1 MGGKGKK
8 AKKEKEPDDKFKTM
22 EEEQLIDFIK
32 DIKEKIKEAKSKRN
46 FVQQERDIITE
57 FYEISKAEEKK
68 LKDACEKEEI
78 VMDHLQQEHQ
88 NEINTFINKYR
99 HLEYDH
105 DIFINE
111 TLPKNSTIGV
121 EREEEIRKHRE
132 EIYMT
137 KKQDLKSGIKLNT
150 RKHREDIE
158 TKKINLKKNFDNKKQ
173 QLESRLRDI
182 IRNYKTKMRKLKDDL
197 ELRLKVEIHELE
209 ERKNLHINTLSEV
222 FGGKMSKWKNENIN
236 QIKESIK
243 IIKENIS
250 NLKDLENDNK
260 KLQKENDI
268 LQKEIDILEAKYQEA
283 KNINKQVKDRL
294 NKYYNQEINMKNMKA
309 KISTL
314 KEKCKDITK
323 KTEDIEMRKQETQDK
338 IDDLKNKFRMVLD
351 QYKEKTEH
359 KNDILPR
366 HINQLNEDYEKREVE
381 IEEIL
386 KNVDIVGNRSEG
398 EGGKNNGGFSREMF
412 NELMDH
418 IKSTLSEKT
427 IIIKR
432 LKASLAVAAKAF
444 NDTIRVYE
452 AKLIE
457 FGLPPEELGFQLLE
471 TNTSKMPAGLVSD

>member
-1 MGGKGKK
+1 MGGKKKK
-8 AKKEKEPDDKFKTM
+8 AKKEKEPDDKFMTM
-22 EEEQLIDFIK
+22 EEDQLIDYIK
-32 DIKEKIKEAKSKRN
+32 DMKEKIKESKSKRN
-46 FVQQERDIITE
+46 FVQQERDMITE
-57 FYEISKAEEKK
+57 FYDISKNEEKK

-105 DIFINE
+105 DIFIND
-111 TLPKNSTIGV
+111 TLPKNSRSAV
-121 EREEEIRKHRE
+121 EREEEIRRNRE
-132 EIYMT
+132 QIYMV
-137 KKQDLKSGIKLNT
+137 KKRELKDGIRTNT
-150 RKHREDIE
+150 ITHREDIE
-158 TKKINLKKNFDNKKQ
+158 KEKENLKNNFDEKKR
-173 QLESRLRDI
+173 QLEARLRSI
-182 IRNYKTKMRKLKDDL
+182 IQKYKQKMKQLKEDL

-222 FGGKMSKWKNENIN
+222 FGGKMNKWKNENIS

-243 IIKENIS
+243 IIKENIA

-283 KNINKQVKDRL
+283 KKINKNVNDRL

-309 KISTL
+309 KIATL
-314 KEKCKDITK
+314 KEKCKEITK
-323 KTEDIEMRKQETQDK
+323 KTEDIENRKQETQDK

-359 KNDILPR
+359 KNDILQR
-366 HINQLNEDYEKREVE
+366 HIHQLNEDYEKREIE
-381 IEEIL
+381 IEGIL
-386 KNVDIVGNRSEG
+386 KNVDIVGNRNED
-398 EGGKNNGGFSREMF
+398 GKNNGGFSREMF